1 MKPDITVAIPFYNSV
16 DYIEDAIRLP
26 LFDSRVSEIIINDDC
41 SSDEQYEQ
49 LVYKVNSL
57 LNEEEI
63 SYDVNFNLISDI
75 NANARPSVFYMT
87 SQNVSEQAKKIFVYR
102 NEKNLGGF
110 ANKYET
116 IKKSN
121 NDWVYL
127 LDSDNFLVDC
137 SIPALYNIEE
147 WDEKICYCPSVPIME
162 RKDAWR
168 AWDDW
173 NHRRLG
179 YEPIDLKRIQLLFQ
193 VDDSYHH
200 QYNCGL
206 GVNGFLNTG
215 NFFVNRDNYLNA
227 LKKPIED
234 NVEPYAADVIAF
246 SYYWLIAN
254 NMFQII
260 PDLYYYHRIR
270 ESSFWNQTGSQSG
283 PLASYYEDLI
293 RNANT

>member
-41 SSDEQYEQ
+41 SNDDQYEQ
-49 LVYKVNSL
+49 LVYKINSL
-57 LNEEEI
+57 LNDEEI
-63 SYDVNFNLISDI
+63 SYDVNFNLISD
-75 NANARPSVFYMT
+75 NNSNARPSVFYMT
-87 SQNVSEQAKKIFVYR
+87 SQNVSEQAKKIVVYR

-110 ANKYET
+110 VNKYET

-121 NDWVYL
+121 NEWVYL
-127 LDSDNFLVDC
+127 LDSDNFMVDC

-173 NHRRLG
+173 NHRRFG
-179 YEPIDLKRIQLLFQ
+179 YEPLDLKKIQLLFQ
-193 VDDSYHH
+193 VDSNFHSKH
-200 QYNCGL
+200 NCGL

-215 NFFVNRDNYLNA
+215 NFFVNRSSYLSI
-227 LKKPIED
+227 LEQPIQD
-234 NVEPYAADVIAF
+234 GIEPYAADVIAF
-246 SYYWLIAN
+246 SYYWLTTG
-254 NMFQII
+254 NMLQIV
-260 PDLYYYHRIR
+260 PDLYYYHRLR
-270 ESSFWNQTGSQSG
+270 SDSFWNRTGGQAG
-283 PLASYYEDLI
+283 VASDTYERMI
-293 RNANT
+293 KNA